1 MPLAYSTVGC
11 TELFGSR
18 NESYSIPT
26 VGQSTVTL
34 QCAWNDAIS
43 LVGDILDNRRSDP
56 LHAGMFA
63 NAATIKAAPTE
74 YSQDGQVLIPA
85 WANVQVTYGTL
96 TLEERESVNAG
107 EDPNA
112 EVISETI
119 EPTIEFMTL
128 NYKNFQWTDTFG
140 PVPAVDLL
148 KPDEAPGRLMPGAK
162 IARSWKRV
170 QSLPTGICNLM
181 GKVNQDPY
189 TSLLLGLTFAA
200 ETLLYMP
207 PVLTRTITRTEI
219 LAWNVNMSF
228 GYKPQTW
235 NKFWRETTQAYS
247 SIYIKE
253 GATSGPLAEYKNYPT
268 ADLSTLLF

>member
-1 MPLAYSTVGC
+1 MPLAYSTVDC

-34 QCAWNDAIS
+34 QCAWNDAIN

-56 LHAGMFA
+56 LHVGMFA
-63 NAATIKAAPTE
+63 NAATIKAAPTG

-85 WANVQVTYGTL
+85 LANVQVTYGTL

-119 EPTIEFMTL
+119 EPTIEFITL
-128 NYKNFQWTDTFG
+128 DYKNYAW
-140 PVPAVDLL
+140 VDGTGVVIPDDML
-148 KPDEAPGRLMPGAK
+148 KQDEAPGRLMPGAK

-170 QSLPTGICNLM
+170 QSLPVGICNLM
-181 GKVNQDPY
+181 GKVNEDPY
-189 TSLLLGLTFAA
+189 TSLFLGLTFAA

-219 LAWNVNMSF
+219 LAWNVSMSF

-235 NKFWRETTQAYS
+235 NKYWREKTQAYS
-247 SIYIKE
+247 SIYVK
-253 GATSGPLAEYKNYPT
+253 GSTTSYTEYKNYPT
-268 ADLSTLLF
+268 ADLSSVLF